1 MLSMRSA
8 RGFTMIELMV
18 GIAVVAV
25 LFALGLPS
33 MGALLQNNKLGSAA
47 KSYMQGIQIART
59 EAIRRNATTE
69 FVLTATPIGPGIE
82 TAAAPAATG
91 PHWVARAAS
100 GASWDLIEAKSSADG
115 SGQVSANSVQV
126 NATGGASIAF
136 NGFGVPIGGTAFSIA
151 VSNPAGGACA
161 TAGGTMRCQQ
171 IRIRPGGQVFL
182 CDPAVA
188 ASDNRACPP

>member
-1 MLSMRSA
+1 MLSKRRP

-18 GIAVVAV
+18 GIAVVAI

-59 EAIRRNATTE
+59 EAIRLNTTTE
-69 FVLTATPIGPGIE
+69 FVLTATPIAPGIAA
-82 TAAAPAATG
+82 AAAPAVAG

-100 GASWDLIEAKSSADG
+100 GASWSLIEAKSAADG
-115 SGQVSANSVQV
+115 SGQVGANSVQV
-126 NATGGASIAF
+126 NATAGSIAF
-136 NGFGVPIGGTAFSIA
+136 NGFGVPIAGAAFSID
-151 VSNPAGGACA
+151 VTNPAGGACA

-188 ASDNRACPP
+188 VSDNRACPP